1 MHCTAITHNSKQE
14 FKMLLQMQINML
26 KTAAALD
33 MQHIVTI
40 YKMSLQHNDFDT
52 ADYILEHYKHKFNAA
67 QTADVEAF
75 VFAIAPADVL
85 AAAVINNAMH

>member
-1 MHCTAITHNSKQE
+1 
-14 FKMLLQMQINML
+14 MLLQMQINML

-52 ADYILEHYKHKFNAA
+52 ADYILQHYVDKFTAA
-67 QTADVEAF
+67 QQADIKAF
-75 VFAIAPADVL
+75 VFANAPADVL
-85 AAAVINNAMH
+85 AAAAINAAMY